1 MTNQPEAGSTDDS
14 EGVSPIFL
22 LGILAFIAVG
32 GYIIT
37 YALNGA
43 AMDRYATGFIMT
55 RCPVC
60 GEGHLN
66 IEERPY
72 RSLGIPRVR
81 RTVRCDSCR
90 SVLRE
95 VGRRRWR
102 YAVDPNANTEMYQ
115 QLNGRQMSEAELLN
129 LAPPDVDETPH
140 YIEDSD

>member
-1 MTNQPEAGSTDDS
+1 VTNQPEAGSTDDPG
-14 EGVSPIFL
+14 GVGPFSL
-22 LGILAFIAVG
+22 LGILAFIGVA

-115 QLNGRQMSEAELLN
+115 QLNGRQMSEAELLK
-129 LAPPDVDETPH
+129 LAPPEVDETPH